1 MWVRV
6 VSVGAYTSHWNH
18 CSIFFLFFYFFFFLR
33 FVLYTID
40 FLRPAGGFLTLSSH
54 FPDIMLCTPI
64 DCTSSVLVIT
74 TKHKKENHY
83 KLHTFKKQLDKMPL
97 YKRNVLHSLFVCV
110 GIKSK
115 NWSKLVRKSFI
126 SRICKTL
133 MNKVNRS
140 KLNCTKKIFF
150 MTAH

>member
-1 MWVRV
+1 MSSLLERTPVIGIIV
-6 VSVGAYTSHWNH
+6 Q
-18 CSIFFLFFYFFFFLR
+18 FFFYFLFYFFLR

-97 YKRNVLHSLFVCV
+97 YKRNVLHSLFVCGLSCHRV
-110 GIKSK
+110 STSVRNIACRVIKAG
-115 NWSKLVRKSFI
+115 WERRCQI
-126 SRICKTL
+126 
-133 MNKVNRS
+133 
-140 KLNCTKKIFF
+140 
-150 MTAH
+150 